1 MEKQWLLCT
10 LRVQKNK
17 TPKSCKNEEN
27 MFQGSWIHEIN
38 SQLDTWSIMIELDY
52 G

>member
-17 TPKSCKNEEN
+17 ILKSWENEEN

-38 SQLDTWSIMIELDY
+38 SKPDTWSITVE
-52 G
+52 